1 MLNPIFSKK
10 VQGQKHPGWWGIVEH
25 QIPSI
30 KVLFKT
36 NTKGHKHPSIKLLS
50 KSKTQLVNQRK
61 QKVAFSPGTAYSPEI
76 QSYRMWWGAASPIL
90 NDTLVVYTTCNRT
103 HIRNAHTYIYIHLLT
118 QSFWTGTK
126 VIRRK
131 HIVQPTGFGA
141 CSSTCCQWDGEDVQS
156 DLSYRHSTWVVAE
169 EWFSNVATLILD
181 KWTCPWLSS
190 CGGRS
195 SVLPMISF
203 MWW

>member
-1 MLNPIFSKK
+1 MLKPIFSKK
-10 VQGQKHPGWWGIVEH
+10 VQGQKHPGSWGIVEH

-36 NTKGHKHPSIKLLS
+36 NTRGHRHPSIRLLS

-61 QKVAFSPGTAYSPEI
+61 QIVAFIPGTTHSPEI
-76 QSYRMWWGAASPIL
+76 QSSRTWWGAASPIL
-90 NDTLVVYTTCNRT
+90 NDTPVVYTSYNRT
-103 HIRNAHTYIYIHLLT
+103 HIRNAHTYIYILT

-141 CSSTCCQWDGEDVQS
+141 MGAIKLPPSCSSPKIMCQS
-156 DLSYRHSTWVVAE
+156 IY
-169 EWFSNVATLILD
+169 I
-181 KWTCPWLSS
+181 
-190 CGGRS
+190 
-195 SVLPMISF
+195 I
-203 MWW
+203 